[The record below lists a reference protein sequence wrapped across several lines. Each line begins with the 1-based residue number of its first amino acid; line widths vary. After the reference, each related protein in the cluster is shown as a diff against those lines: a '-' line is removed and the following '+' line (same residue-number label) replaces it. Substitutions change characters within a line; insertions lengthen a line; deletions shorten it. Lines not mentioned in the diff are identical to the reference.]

1 MQTNSWKMR
10 IISNL
15 KSLKDKIKS
24 HFSRWALYWVLLG
37 VLAVLAI
44 TVLVVVFAF
53 TGWPHLRSPFAGKE
67 AVRLTPDSK
76 ALATDE
82 MSKKLASRILPFARV
97 SEFNETLFLPARMGL
112 IKGIGYHESGNN
124 KAYSLEPIGK
134 LIKNENDWK
143 VDVPLGSNCAA
154 PQYYIM
160 ESRGESTTATSV
172 ADIAME
178 RNTPVLAPIDG
189 TVTKVESLV
198 IYDEYEDIQI
208 EIMPAGHPELRMAFL
223 HIDDIRI
230 KVGDEVKQGQT
241 MMGIPRDFTAAFK
254 SELDDY
260 IKPPFPHVHMQM
272 NRYVPDQPD

>member
-1 MQTNSWKMR
+1 MR
-10 IISNL
+10 IILNL
-15 KSLKDKIKS
+15 KSLKDKLKS
-24 HFSRWALYWVLLG
+24 HFNRWALYWALLG
-37 VLAVLAI
+37 ALAMAAI
-44 TVLVVVFAF
+44 TVIAVICAF
-53 TGWPHLRSPFAGKE
+53 TGWPALRNPFAGDESVK
-67 AVRLTPDSK
+67 LTSDSK
-76 ALATDE
+76 VLATDE

-134 LIKNENDWK
+134 LIKNENAWK
-143 VDVPLGSNCAA
+143 VDVALNANCAA

-160 ESRGESTTATSV
+160 ESRGETTTATSV

-178 RNTPVLAPIDG
+178 RNTSVLAPIDG
-189 TVTKVESLV
+189 TVTRVEPIV
-198 IYDEYEDIQI
+198 IYDEYDDVQI

-223 HIDDIRI
+223 HINDVRL

-241 MMGIPRDFTAAFK
+241 VMGIPRDFTGLFQ

-260 IKPPFPHVHMQM
+260 IKPPYPHVHMQL
-272 NRYVPDQPD
+272 NRYVPDQQPMEGS